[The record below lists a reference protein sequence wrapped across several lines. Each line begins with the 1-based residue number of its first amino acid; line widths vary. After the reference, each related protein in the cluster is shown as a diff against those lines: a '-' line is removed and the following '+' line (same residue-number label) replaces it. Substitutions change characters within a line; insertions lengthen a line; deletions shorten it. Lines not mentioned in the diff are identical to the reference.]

1 MTEKFLT
8 TVEVGWMLGLNIKV
22 VQRKMRAGEIPAI
35 KMGGVWR
42 ATESELKR
50 WMHEQRPQKRDVDYV
65 Y

>member
-1 MTEKFLT
+1 MPEKFLST
-8 TVEVGWMLGLNIKV
+8 EEVGWMLSLNMKV

-50 WMHEQRPQKRDVDYV
+50 WMEAQKS
-65 Y
+65 